1 MMGRA
6 AQRVQLCFVC
16 GCLLIVGFALQS
28 KASAQSSAPGYHIID
43 SLRLGGEGG
52 WDYLTVDPVA
62 HRVYVSRGTHM
73 QVVDTK
79 TLTLIGDFPNTP
91 GIHGI
96 ALVPALNKGYTS
108 NGRDSSVTEL
118 ELTSLKFLRKIR
130 IDARNPDAILYEPI
144 SRRIFTFN
152 GGSGNVTAIDPAEDK
167 VVGTIPVGGKPEF
180 CAYDGAGHVFVNIE
194 DKSLL
199 LEFDARSL
207 TVVKSW
213 SIAPGE
219 EPSGLAIDR
228 MDHRLFS
235 VCRNKR
241 MIISDYGAGTV
252 SGEVPIGAGVD
263 GAAFDSTL
271 GLAFSS
277 NGEGTVTVVGAD
289 KDGKYAVLETVP
301 TRRGA
306 RTCAL
311 DETTHRLYTITAE
324 FEPAPEGSSGRP
336 HMKPGTATLYVIAQ

>member
-1 MMGRA
+1 MLSRA
-6 AQRVQLCFVC
+6 WQCVRWCFV
-16 GCLLIVGFALQS
+16 GGWFLIVGITPQS
-28 KASAQSSAPGYHIID
+28 KAPAQSSTPGYHIVD
-43 SLRLGGEGG
+43 SLRLGGDGG
-52 WDYLTVDPVA
+52 WDYLTVDPAA

-79 TLTLIGDFPNTP
+79 TLTLIGDLPNTP

-108 NGRDSSVTEL
+108 NGRDSSVTEV

-152 GGSGNVTAIDPAEDK
+152 GGSGNVTAIDPAADN

-194 DKSLL
+194 DKSQLF
-199 LEFDARSL
+199 EFDARNL

-228 MDHRLFS
+228 KNHRLFS

-241 MIISDYGAGTV
+241 MIISDYSAGTV
-252 SGEVPIGAGVD
+252 SEEVPIGAGVD

-277 NGEGTVTVVGAD
+277 NGEGTVTVVGVGN
-289 KDGKYAVLETVP
+289 DGKYSVLETVP

-311 DETTHRLYTITAE
+311 DETNHRLYTVTAE

-336 HMKPGTATLYVIAQ
+336 HMKPGTATLYVIGQ